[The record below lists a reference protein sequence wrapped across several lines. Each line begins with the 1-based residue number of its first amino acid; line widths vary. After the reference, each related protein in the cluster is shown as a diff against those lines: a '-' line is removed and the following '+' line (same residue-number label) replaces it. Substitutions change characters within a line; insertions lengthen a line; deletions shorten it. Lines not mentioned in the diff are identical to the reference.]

1 MQVNFMTPRASFL
14 DSSQMNLLEPGVSL
28 IYKLWMN
35 TVRTELYVH
44 FKKNFFYLSF
54 NVVVA
59 GTLNTF

>member
-14 DSSQMNLLEPGVSL
+14 DSSQLNPLEPGVSL

-44 FKKNFFYLSF
+44 FKKKIFYLSF